1 MKEIGLCVYGKM
13 GLGQMEVSEVCCKIV
28 NYIVY
33 TRNAIYIKK
42 MFENDMAALL
52 LLRHTR
58 IKCYSLKSNDCISKI
73 VREERSAK
81 MKKKSQC
88 VHFGGTR
95 LTHIHTYIIWLFVF
109 RLAWNVYIAYIYM
122 YIIYLFTEIKSN
134 KSVPLSCF
142 HLGSFNSAAA
152 ARRIK
157 VVT

>member
-1 MKEIGLCVYGKM
+1 
-13 GLGQMEVSEVCCKIV
+13 
-28 NYIVY
+28 
-33 TRNAIYIKK
+33 

-73 VREERSAK
+73 VREEHSAK
-81 MKKKSQC
+81 TKKKSQC

-95 LTHIHTYIIWLFVF
+95 HTHTYIHNLVIRFQIGMECIY
-109 RLAWNVYIAYIYM
+109 RIYM

-142 HLGSFNSAAA
+142 HLGSFNSTL
-152 ARRIK
+152 RRGVSK
-157 VVT
+157 L